1 MLINAEVQEQ
11 NRARAGLR
19 QEAKEATAH
28 WELLFVSKT
37 SRNLSLSFLKQG
49 LPPRSIQLQSSHIIQ
64 STGISLN
71 SILILSL
78 QAEGSAAPGQFRQTG
93 GHSAELLV

>member
-19 QEAKEATAH
+19 QEAKEETAH
-28 WELLFVSKT
+28 WELLFVSRI

-49 LPPRSIQLQSSHIIQ
+49 LPPRSIQLQSSHIIH

-71 SILILSL
+71 SILILPV
-78 QAEGSAAPGQFRQTG
+78 QADGSGAPRQTG
-93 GHSAELLV
+93 GHSAVLLV